1 MVPRGT
7 HNKRKE
13 ATAMIKIVLEGKTIT
28 KFERF
33 CSGNAFDWITQQG
46 LFIEQK
52 LYVDNDI
59 LWMCKKL

>member
-1 MVPRGT
+1 
-7 HNKRKE
+7 
-13 ATAMIKIVLEGKTIT
+13 MIKIVLNGKTLS

-52 LYVDNDI
+52 VYVDHDI
-59 LWMCKKL
+59 LWLVKKL